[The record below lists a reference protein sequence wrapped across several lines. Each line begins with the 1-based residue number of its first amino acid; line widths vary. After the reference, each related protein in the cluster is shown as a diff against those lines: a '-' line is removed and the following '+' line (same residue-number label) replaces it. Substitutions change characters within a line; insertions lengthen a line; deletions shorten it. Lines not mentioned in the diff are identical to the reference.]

1 MLAIQITKWFKTN
14 ISIFCFQAIFLK
26 LSKSASVHVWM
37 NISYE
42 FHDFH
47 DKFSRCV
54 KISLKS
60 LRKYIRPIATLFWL
74 SFNLKPVNIFS
85 HQRAPYIPPF
95 PFTFISRTSTLLKT
109 AFDNRFY
116 TRLYSRAFH
125 ICKFR
130 AICQHLPTRHFV
142 FTISFLWRTNRVARR
157 LPLEDI
163 QDPKTS
169 THPAPLQRYEHLSAT
184 SHISRCSD

>member
-60 LRKYIRPIATLFWL
+60 LRKYIRHTLL
-74 SFNLKPVNIFS
+74 IILQRKPVNIFS
-85 HQRAPYIPPF
+85 HQRAPYIPPI
-95 PFTFISRTSTLLKT
+95 PFAFIPRTSTFLKT
-109 AFDNRFY
+109 AFDNRSY
-116 TRLYSRAFH
+116 ARLYSRAFH
-125 ICKFR
+125 ICEFR
-130 AICQHLPTRHFV
+130 EICQHLPTRHFP
-142 FTISFLWRTNRVARR
+142 FTISFLWRTSRVARR
-157 LPLEDI
+157 WLPLEDI
-163 QDPKTS
+163 QDPRTS

-184 SHISRCSD
+184 SHISCCSD